1 MSLHC
6 QRRIPPFSVD
16 IRVAREAC
24 RSLFLSGGSVAA
36 NDPFPRILHQKM
48 KAACGKR
55 RGGLNVSWNFLW
67 NSGHSSNQDKVLL
80 YETWFCIVKFKQKR
94 KKIGEKIVA
103 I

>member
-36 NDPFPRILHQKM
+36 NDPFPRILHQK
-48 KAACGKR
+48 
-55 RGGLNVSWNFLW
+55 
-67 NSGHSSNQDKVLL
+67 
-80 YETWFCIVKFKQKR
+80 
-94 KKIGEKIVA
+94 
-103 I
+103 